1 MVGRV
6 LGCYLVFKKV
16 PQADGKS
23 SSQSYLL
30 EESHVLQA
38 SPECSVPGQE
48 HPIGCVASMQVQWWV
63 TGTAA
68 GLSGN

>member
-6 LGCYLVFKKV
+6 LGCSLVFRKV

-30 EESHVLQA
+30 EDSHILQA
-38 SPECSVPGQE
+38 SPECSVTGQE
-48 HPIGCVASMQVQWWV
+48 QPMGRVASMQVQ
-63 TGTAA
+63 
-68 GLSGN
+68 